1 MTPNKEDYLKRIYER
16 SQAPGKMTNKEIA
29 HLMGV
34 SEPATSEMLKKMIQ
48 EDWIIKDKEKGYLVT
63 EKGMVQVSNL
73 YRKHRL
79 IEVFLIQN
87 LGYSSQ
93 EIHQEA
99 EVLEHSVSDQFINQL
114 EILLDFPEHCPHG
127 GRIPR
132 MQELLQ
138 EDFTQQLSQVQPNKD
153 YVLRRFP
160 DQPAVIDYLENQD
173 FHLGTAFHLLSKD
186 DFLQTVELRF
196 PEKNLVLPLNLA
208 DQLYVGPLAWISI
221 T

>member
-48 EDWIIKDKEKGYLVT
+48 EDWIVKDKDKGYLVT
-63 EKGMVQVSNL
+63 EKGMIQVSNL

-93 EIHQEA
+93 DIHQEA

-114 EILLDFPEHCPHG
+114 EIMLEFPKHCPHG

-138 EDFTQQLSQVQPNKD
+138 EDFTQRLSQVQPHQD
-153 YVLRRFP
+153 YVLCRFP
-160 DQPAVIDYLENQD
+160 DQPEFIDYLENQNL
-173 FHLGTAFHLLSKD
+173 HLGTVFHLLKKD
-186 DFLQTVELRF
+186 DFLQTLELQF
-196 PEKNLVLPLNLA
+196 QEKTLSLPLTLA
-208 DQLYVGPLAWISI
+208 NQLYVETA
-221 T
+221 